1 MLLKVLEVVE
11 VEEEKRL
18 RGDECALV
26 RGLSFGCFVPL
37 HFAHHLLSPQPS
49 QAKNRQQV
57 SGQNLRE
64 TPTEGT
70 RGGNNYVQQLVVY
83 QLQEK
88 KERKEKKKKRRKKKT
103 YFVVVEGGS

>member
-37 HFAHHLLSPQPS
+37 HFAHLLSPQPS

-64 TPTEGT
+64 TPTERT
-70 RGGNNYVQQLVVY
+70 RGGNNYVQQLAVD
-83 QLQEK
+83 QFQDKRE
-88 KERKEKKKKRRKKKT
+88 EKEKK
-103 YFVVVEGGS
+103 YVLCCG